1 MMHHSMNTFI
11 TELKTIIKGEILSD
25 EQSLEHYSKDGSIFQ
40 MRPWAVILP
49 SSKDDLINLIKWLAA
64 KKIKIKEP
72 EIKERFSITCRGKA
86 TDQAGGPINTG
97 IIVRFPKYL
106 DKVLEI
112 GPDFA
117 RVEPGAIW
125 GELNRK
131 LESEQ
136 GRFIPCYPASAN
148 FASLGGGVANN
159 CAGEKSVKYGP
170 IREFIISL
178 KMILADGK
186 EVEFKNLNSEEIT
199 RKQSQKNL
207 EGEIYRNISDL
218 LISNHNLIQN
228 SRLNVN
234 KMSSGYWLYDVLK
247 ENGDIDLTRLIAGSQ
262 GTLGIITE
270 ITLKTIPKP
279 KNTALLLAAFDDL
292 VKAGS
297 AVPKI
302 LKLEP
307 SAFEM
312 VDRFLIEMTQR
323 EKPEMVEVLMKGRV
337 QAPAL
342 VLLIEFDGDEE
353 NILKV
358 KIEEAKKVIGDLTND
373 FREAYEKSIQ
383 DELWKV
389 RRAAAI
395 VAESAKGA
403 KKALPFIEDS
413 IVSPEHLSEYLS
425 KLYEIFKKYDVQFS
439 VWGHAGNGN
448 IHVQPFLDLSNP
460 ADIEKL
466 SGITQETYEAVIRLK
481 GALSGEHSDGLMR
494 TPFLKQSFGEP
505 LYKLFEE
512 VKNIFDPFNIFNP
525 YKKVGID
532 WEFSKKYLR
541 QEYEIEISG
550 ST

>member
-1 MMHHSMNTFI
+1 MMNDYI
-11 TELKTIIKGEILSD
+11 NELKTFIKGEVLSD
-25 EQSLEHYSKDGSIFQ
+25 EQSLDHYSKDGSIFQ

-49 SSKDDLINLIKWLAA
+49 SSKDDLISLVKWLAF
-64 KKIKIKEP
+64 KKNEIKEP
-72 EIKERFSITCRGKA
+72 GIKEKFSITCRGKA

-97 IIVRFPKYL
+97 LIVRFPKYL
-106 DKVLEI
+106 DKILEI
-112 GPDFA
+112 GADFVK
-117 RVEPGAIW
+117 VEPGVIW
-125 GELNRK
+125 GDLNRK

-148 FASLGGGVANN
+148 FATLGGGVANN

-170 IREFIISL
+170 MREYILSL

-186 EVEFKNLNSEEIT
+186 EVEFKNLNSEEIAK
-199 RKQSQKNL
+199 KQAQRDS
-207 EGEIYRNISDL
+207 EGEIYRRISDL
-218 LISNHNLIQN
+218 LIGNHNLIQN

-247 ENGDIDLTRLIAGSQ
+247 ENGDIDLPRLIAGSQ

-270 ITLKTIPKP
+270 ITLKTISKP
-279 KNTALLLAAFDDL
+279 KNTALLLVAFEDL
-292 VKAGS
+292 IKAGQ
-297 AVPKI
+297 AVPRI

-323 EKPEMVEVLMKGRV
+323 EKPEMVETLMKGRV

-353 NILKV
+353 NFLKI
-358 KIEEAKKVIGDLTND
+358 KIEEAKKIISDLTSD
-373 FREAYEKSIQ
+373 FREAYEKPIQ

-413 IVSPEHLSEYLS
+413 IVAPENLSEYLS

-448 IHVQPFLDLSNP
+448 VHVQPFLDLSSP
-460 ADIEKL
+460 ADVEKL
-466 SGITQETYEAVIRLK
+466 LGIAKETYEAVISLK

-494 TPFLKQSFGEP
+494 TPFLKESFGEP

-512 VKNIFDPFNIFNP
+512 VKNIFDPAGIFNP

-541 QEYEIEISG
+541 REYEIEISG

>member
-1 MMHHSMNTFI
+1 MHHNMETLI
-11 TELKTIIKGEILSD
+11 AELKNIIKGEVLSD
-25 EQSLEHYSKDGSIFQ
+25 EKSLDHYSKDGSIFQ
-40 MRPWAVILP
+40 MKPWAVVLP
-49 SSKDDLINLIKWLAA
+49 FSKEDIINLVKWVTIQ
-64 KKIKIKEP
+64 KSEIKEP
-72 EIKERFSITCRGKA
+72 EIKEKFSITCRGKA

-97 IIVRFPKYL
+97 IIIRFPKYL
-106 DKVLEI
+106 DKILEI
-112 GPDFA
+112 GTDFVK
-117 RVEPGAIW
+117 VEPGAIW
-125 GELNRK
+125 SDLNKK
-131 LESEQ
+131 LELEQ

-170 IREFIISL
+170 IREYILSL
-178 KMILADGK
+178 KIILADGK
-186 EVEFKNLNSEEIT
+186 EVEFKNLKSDEIAQ
-199 RKQSQKNL
+199 KQAQKDS
-207 EGEIYRNISDL
+207 EGEIYRRVSDL
-218 LISNHNLIQN
+218 LIGSHNLIQN

-247 ENGDIDLTRLIAGSQ
+247 ENGDIDLTRLISGSQ

-279 KNTALLLAAFDDL
+279 KNTALLLVAFNDL
-292 VKAGS
+292 IKAGE

-302 LKLEP
+302 LKLGP

-312 VDRFLIEMTQR
+312 VDRFLIEMTQK
-323 EKPEMVEVLMKGRV
+323 EKPEMVETLMKGRS
-337 QAPAL
+337 QTPAL
-342 VLLIEFDGDEE
+342 VLLIEFDGDDI
-353 NILKV
+353 NVLKTR
-358 KIEEAKKVIGDLTND
+358 IEEAKKIISDLTKD
-373 FREAYEKSIQ
+373 FREAYEKTIQ
-383 DELWKV
+383 DDLWKV

-413 IVSPEHLSEYLS
+413 IVNPEHLSEYLS

-460 ADIEKL
+460 ADVEKL
-466 SGITQETYEAVIRLK
+466 SNITKETYEAVIKLK

-494 TPFLKQSFGEP
+494 TPFLKESFGEP

-512 VKNIFDPFNIFNP
+512 VKNIFDPAGILNP

-541 QEYEIEISG
+541 REYEIEISG

>member
-1 MMHHSMNTFI
+1 MIDHSMEIFI
-11 TELKTIIKGEILSD
+11 NELKTIIKGEVLSD
-25 EQSLEHYSKDGSIFQ
+25 EKSLEHYSKDGSIFQ
-40 MRPWAVILP
+40 MRPWAVVLP
-49 SSKDDLINLIKWLAA
+49 RDKDDLTNLVKWLAA
-64 KKIKIKEP
+64 KKSEVKEP
-72 EIKERFSITCRGKA
+72 AIKERFSITCRGKA

-97 IIVRFPKYL
+97 VIIRFPKYL
-106 DKVLEI
+106 DRILDI

-117 RVEPGAIW
+117 KVEPGVLW
-125 GELNRK
+125 GNLNKK

-159 CAGEKSVKYGP
+159 CAGEKSVKHGP
-170 IREFIISL
+170 MREYVLSL

-186 EVEFKNLNSEEIT
+186 EVEFKNLTPEKIDK
-199 RKQSQKNL
+199 KQAQNDL
-207 EGEIYRNISDL
+207 EGEIYRRISDL

-279 KNTALLLAAFDDL
+279 KNTVLLLAVFEDL
-292 VKAGS
+292 VKAGQ
-297 AVPKI
+297 AVPEI
-302 LKLEP
+302 LKLKP

-323 EKPEMVEVLMKGRV
+323 EKPEMVETLMQGRN

-342 VLLIEFDGDEE
+342 VLLIEFDGDDEDV
-353 NILKV
+353 LKT
-358 KIEEAKKVIGDLTND
+358 KIEEAKKIISNLTND
-373 FREAYEKSIQ
+373 FREAYEKPVQ
-383 DELWKV
+383 NELWKV

-395 VAESAKGA
+395 VAESAKGR

-413 IVSPEHLSEYLS
+413 IVAPENLSEYLS

-448 IHVQPFLDLSNP
+448 IHVQPFLDLGDP
-460 ADIEKL
+460 ADVEKMA
-466 SGITQETYEAVIRLK
+466 GIAKETYEAVINLK

-494 TPFLKQSFGEP
+494 TPFLKESFGEP
-505 LYKLFEE
+505 LYNLFKE
-512 VKNIFDPFNIFNP
+512 VKRIFDPDNIFNP

-541 QEYEIEISG
+541 REYEIEISG